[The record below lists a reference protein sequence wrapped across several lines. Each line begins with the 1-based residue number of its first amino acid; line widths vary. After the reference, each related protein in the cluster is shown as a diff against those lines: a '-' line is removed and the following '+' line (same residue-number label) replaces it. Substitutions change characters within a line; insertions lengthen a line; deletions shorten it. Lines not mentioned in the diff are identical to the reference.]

1 MASLA
6 NSVKV
11 PKGCVSARQINKRIE
26 AMVLIFGVH
35 DEYWVNYVGSKWFKV
50 KIAELKMGWCG
61 LMRSVSARVPYILI
75 IEDALP
81 TVAG

>member
-1 MASLA
+1 
-6 NSVKV
+6 
-11 PKGCVSARQINKRIE
+11 
-26 AMVLIFGVH
+26 
-35 DEYWVNYVGSKWFKV
+35 
-50 KIAELKMGWCG
+50 MGWCG